1 LKLTTIILI
10 LTLFTWING
19 LSQENKFELGF
30 GVFPNLS
37 LGVVTNDGSVPGEI
51 ESGVQDIEIAKPSIS
66 SSVFVEYKLN
76 DKSIIGLGMGYQNN
90 GSRTKK
96 TDLVYGIDP
105 ITGNP
110 ISEPSFPTQVEFRYN
125 HHNLEI
131 PVYYKHM
138 FGDKFFVLIGTSG
151 IINISNTQT
160 SIQYFADV
168 DLQQKITEED
178 TNTEFRRFNFSG
190 NIGFGLDYLNTD
202 KLSLFVFPYLQYG
215 ILGISKSA
223 SLNLNFLSIG
233 ISTGIRF

>member
-1 LKLTTIILI
+1 L
-10 LTLFTWING
+10 G
-19 LSQENKFELGF
+19 L
-30 GVFPNLS
+30 GVFPNFS
-37 LGVVTNDGSVPGEI
+37 IGIVTNDGSVPAEV
-51 ESGVQDIEIAKPSIS
+51 ESGFQDIEIAKPSIS

-76 DKSIIGLGMGYQNN
+76 DKSIVGLGMGYQNN

-96 TDLVYGIDP
+96 TDFVYGIDP

-110 ISEPSFPTQVEFRYN
+110 ISDPSLPTQGEFRYN
-125 HHNLEI
+125 HHNVEI

-138 FGDKFFVLIGTSG
+138 LGDKFFMLIGISSV
-151 IINISNTQT
+151 INISNTQT
-160 SIQYFADV
+160 SIQYFAD
-168 DLQQKITEED
+168 DSKEKNTEED
-178 TNTEFRRFNFSG
+178 TNTEFRRFNYSG

-223 SLNLNFLSIG
+223 PLNRNFLSIG

>member
-1 LKLTTIILI
+1 MKLTTLTII
-10 LTLFTWING
+10 LTLFTWI
-19 LSQENKFELGF
+19 SCQAQENRFELGL
-30 GVFPNLS
+30 GVFPNFS
-37 LGVVTNDGSVPGEI
+37 IGIVTNDGSVPGEV
-51 ESGVQDIEIAKPSIS
+51 ESGFQDIEIAKPSIS

-76 DKSIIGLGMGYQNN
+76 DKSIVGLGMGYQNN

-96 TDLVYGIDP
+96 TDFVYGIDP

-110 ISEPSFPTQVEFRYN
+110 ISDPSLPTQGEFRYN
-125 HHNLEI
+125 HHNVEI

-138 FGDKFFVLIGTSG
+138 LGDKFFMLIGISSV
-151 IINISNTQT
+151 INISNTQT
-160 SIQYFADV
+160 SIQYFAD
-168 DLQQKITEED
+168 DSKEKNTEED
-178 TNTEFRRFNFSG
+178 TNTEFRRFNYSG

-223 SLNLNFLSIG
+223 PLNRNFLSIG

>member
-1 LKLTTIILI
+1 MKLTTVTII
-10 LTLFTWING
+10 LTLFTWI
-19 LSQENKFELGF
+19 SCQAQENRFELGL
-30 GVFPNLS
+30 GVFPNFS
-37 LGVVTNDGSVPGEI
+37 IGIVTNDGSVPGEV
-51 ESGVQDIEIAKPSIS
+51 ESGFQDIEIAKPSIS

-76 DKSIIGLGMGYQNN
+76 DKSIVGLGMGYQNN

-96 TDLVYGIDP
+96 TDFVYGIDP

-110 ISEPSFPTQVEFRYN
+110 ISDPSLPTQGEFRYN
-125 HHNLEI
+125 HHNVEI

-138 FGDKFFVLIGTSG
+138 LGDKFFMLIGISSV
-151 IINISNTQT
+151 INISNTQT
-160 SIQYFADV
+160 SIQYFAD
-168 DLQQKITEED
+168 DSKEKNTEED

-223 SLNLNFLSIG
+223 PLNRNFLSIG

>member
-1 LKLTTIILI
+1 MKLTTIILI

-30 GVFPNLS
+30 GVFPNFS

-125 HHNLEI
+125 HHNVEI
-131 PVYYKHM
+131 PIYYKHM
-138 FGDKFFVLIGTSG
+138 LGDKFFVLIGTSSV
-151 IINISNTQT
+151 INISNTQT
-160 SIQYFADV
+160 SIQYFAD
-168 DLQQKITEED
+168 DSKEKNTEED
-178 TNTEFRRFNFSG
+178 SSTEFRRFNFSG

-215 ILGISKSA
+215 ILGVSKSA
-223 SLNLNFLSIG
+223 SLNRNFLSIG
-233 ISTGIRF
+233 ISTGSRF

>member
-1 LKLTTIILI
+1 MKLTTVTII
-10 LTLFTWING
+10 LTLFTWI
-19 LSQENKFELGF
+19 SCQAQENRFELGL
-30 GVFPNLS
+30 GVFPNFS
-37 LGVVTNDGSVPGEI
+37 IGIVTNDGSVPGEV
-51 ESGVQDIEIAKPSIS
+51 ESGFQDIEIAKPSIS

-76 DKSIIGLGMGYQNN
+76 DKSIVGLGMGYQNN

-96 TDLVYGIDP
+96 TDFVYGIDP

-110 ISEPSFPTQVEFRYN
+110 ISDPSLPTQGEFRYN
-125 HHNLEI
+125 HHNVEM

-138 FGDKFFVLIGTSG
+138 LGDKFFVLIGISSV
-151 IINISNTQT
+151 INISNTQT
-160 SIQYFADV
+160 SIQYFAD
-168 DLQQKITEED
+168 DSKEKNTEED
-178 TNTEFRRFNFSG
+178 TNTEFRRFNYSG

-223 SLNLNFLSIG
+223 PLNRNFLSIG

>member
-1 LKLTTIILI
+1 MKLTTTILI
-10 LTLFTWING
+10 LTLFTWINCQ
-19 LSQENKFELGF
+19 SQENKFELGF
-30 GVFPNLS
+30 GVFPNFS

-51 ESGVQDIEIAKPSIS
+51 ESGVQDIEIVKPSIS

-110 ISEPSFPTQVEFRYN
+110 ISDPSFPTQVEFRYN
-125 HHNLEI
+125 HHNVEI
-131 PVYYKHM
+131 PIYYKHM
-138 FGDKFFVLIGTSG
+138 LGDKFFVLIGTSSV
-151 IINISNTQT
+151 INISNTQT
-160 SIQYFADV
+160 SIQYFAD
-168 DLQQKITEED
+168 DSKEKNTEED
-178 TNTEFRRFNFSG
+178 TNTEFRRFNISG

-223 SLNLNFLSIG
+223 SLNRNFLSIG

>member
-1 LKLTTIILI
+1 MKLTTIILI
-10 LTLFTWING
+10 LTLFTWINCQ
-19 LSQENKFELGF
+19 SQENKFELGF
-30 GVFPNLS
+30 GVFPNFS

-125 HHNLEI
+125 HHNVEI
-131 PVYYKHM
+131 PLYYKHM
-138 FGDKFFVLIGTSG
+138 LGDRFFVLIGTSSV
-151 IINISNTQT
+151 INISNTQT
-160 SIQYFADV
+160 CIKYFAD
-168 DLQQKITEED
+168 DSKEKNTEED
-178 TNTEFRRFNFSG
+178 INTEFRRFNFSG

-223 SLNLNFLSIG
+223 PLNRNFLSIG

>member
-1 LKLTTIILI
+1 MKLTTIILI

-110 ISEPSFPTQVEFRYN
+110 ISDPSLPTQGEFRYN
-125 HHNLEI
+125 HHNVEI
-131 PVYYKHM
+131 PIYYKHM
-138 FGDKFFVLIGTSG
+138 LGDKFFVLIGTSSV
-151 IINISNTQT
+151 INISNTQT
-160 SIQYFADV
+160 SIQYFAD
-168 DLQQKITEED
+168 DSKEKNTEED
-178 TNTEFRRFNFSG
+178 KSTEFRRFNISG

-202 KLSLFVFPYLQYG
+202 KLSLFVFPYFQYG

-223 SLNLNFLSIG
+223 SLNRNFLSIG

>member
-1 LKLTTIILI
+1 MKFTTVTII
-10 LTLFTWING
+10 LTLFTWI
-19 LSQENKFELGF
+19 SCQAQENRFELGL
-30 GVFPNLS
+30 GVFPNFS
-37 LGVVTNDGSVPGEI
+37 IGIVTNDGSVPGEV
-51 ESGVQDIEIAKPSIS
+51 ESGFQDIEIAKPSIS

-76 DKSIIGLGMGYQNN
+76 DKSIVGLGMGYQNN

-96 TDLVYGIDP
+96 TDFVYGIDP

-110 ISEPSFPTQVEFRYN
+110 ISDPSLPTQGEFRYN
-125 HHNLEI
+125 HHNVEI

-138 FGDKFFVLIGTSG
+138 LGDKFFMLIGISSV
-151 IINISNTQT
+151 INISNTQT
-160 SIQYFADV
+160 SIQYFAD
-168 DLQQKITEED
+168 DSKEKNTEED
-178 TNTEFRRFNFSG
+178 TNTEFRRFNYSG

-223 SLNLNFLSIG
+223 PLNRNFLSIG

>member
-1 LKLTTIILI
+1 MKLTTTILI

-30 GVFPNLS
+30 GVFPNFS

-125 HHNLEI
+125 HHNVEI
-131 PVYYKHM
+131 PIYYKHM
-138 FGDKFFVLIGTSG
+138 LGDKFFVLIGTSSV
-151 IINISNTQT
+151 INISNTQT
-160 SIQYFADV
+160 SIQYFAD
-168 DLQQKITEED
+168 DSKEKNTEED
-178 TNTEFRRFNFSG
+178 SSTEFRRFNFSG
-190 NIGFGLDYLNTD
+190 NFGLGLDYLNTD

-215 ILGISKSA
+215 ILGVSKSA
-223 SLNLNFLSIG
+223 SLNRNFLSIG